1 MRRQME
7 PTLSIQD
14 LIDARSRELGLRRS
28 ELVRRCG
35 YNNISKGHRMLDE
48 LYAGDLQKAT
58 SLLAGLPVAL
68 ELSPEIVRRALE
80 DTIRQLEQR
89 ASHSAG
95 EAEAAW
101 RATFKPQAYL
111 LGTQSRPSQIVFF
124 AITGGAE
131 RWLKIPLD
139 FTRPPLSFAGQA
151 LAVVRKTPFVQ
162 YFGPTTGFI
171 VNYSPDHAVRFDLQG
186 KLIKS
191 LMRAYRPM
199 EVTLSLGRRKVLAE
213 TLGCVLGTI
222 PREGLTK
229 ALCST
234 APSSV
239 IDERSVGWL
248 RPRSRRSRHDQNNGL
263 EIM

>member
-171 VNYSPDHAVRFDLQG
+171 VNYSPDHAVRSSRQVNQ
-186 KLIKS
+186 I
-191 LMRAYRPM
+191 AYAR
-199 EVTLSLGRRKVLAE
+199 LSTYGSHVEPRSPKGLGRDSRLRAWHH
-213 TLGCVLGTI
+213 
-222 PREGLTK
+222 TK
-229 ALCST
+229 
-234 APSSV
+234 
-239 IDERSVGWL
+239 
-248 RPRSRRSRHDQNNGL
+248 RRTNKGAVQHGAVVSD
-263 EIM
+263 